1 MLPLCPQLPPKGSKQ
16 PLLPKRAPPA
26 LLVLEIVMTKLPEVL
41 TLNEK
46 RSAGH

>member
-1 MLPLCPQLPPKGSKQ
+1 MLPLCPQLPPEASKQ
-16 PLLPKRAPPA
+16 PLLPKRAPPG